1 MAVGHARYS
10 WSITRKG
17 TRFAAP
23 TYTYRSAEQWE
34 GSPLITSSV
43 TSVMTERGWGFA
55 LLVETTFNLPTGSF
69 TAEEEIPLRRDYD
82 DYDES
87 DILSMAS
94 EAVRSQT
101 QAMLLEVA
109 LESSIKPDL

>member
-1 MAVGHARYS
+1 MAAGHAEYV
-10 WSITRKG
+10 WKVTKKG
-17 TRFAAP
+17 TRFSTP

-34 GSPLITSSV
+34 GSPLIVSKAGIW
-43 TSVMTERGWGFA
+43 MADRGTF
-55 LLVETTFNLPTGSF
+55 LLVETTFNLPTGVFSD
-69 TAEEEIPLRRDYD
+69 EEEIPVRRDYQD
-82 DYDES
+82 RFEPI
-87 DILSMAS
+87 ILAMAS